1 MKNPVLVVTGATKGI
16 GRAIVDLFVGH
27 GFDVA
32 VCARTDA
39 DVTALAAALQ
49 AQMKPGQRFV
59 ARVCNVRDRASLRA
73 FADAVLAELGTVDI
87 LVNNA
92 GVFIPGTMQDEADD
106 AFEMIMETNVFS
118 AYHLSRALLPAM
130 LTAQRGHIINIC
142 SVASIRAYPTG
153 GSYSVSKFAM
163 LGLSKGLR
171 EELKGRNIKVTALLP
186 GAVWTDSWS
195 SSGVAEERLMPAGDI
210 ARIVWD
216 VAHLSANTV
225 VEEMVIRPM
234 LGDL

>member
-1 MKNPVLVVTGATKGI
+1 MGNRVIVVTGATKGI

-32 VCARTDA
+32 VCARTDD
-39 DVTALAAALQ
+39 DVKALAAALQ

-59 ARVCNVRDRASLRA
+59 ARVCNVRDRVSLRA

-106 AFEMIMETNVFS
+106 AFEMIMETNVSS
-118 AYHLSRALLPAM
+118 AYHLSRFLLPTM
-130 LTAQRGHIINIC
+130 VKAQQGHIINIC

-171 EELKGRNIKVTALLP
+171 EELKGSNIKVTALLP

-195 SSGVAEERLMPAGDI
+195 SSGVAEERLMPAADI